1 MLRKLSPRLEKTRCM
16 HSSLDLD
23 PRRSFA
29 ALHQLSRAL
38 QPFPQAHDSAG
49 ILVGRCRGR
58 AIHEGRAMSKQS
70 TFHRVVLF
78 LAQLVDDKIGW
89 DKLPQWLGIVTLVGR
104 HTRLGEENLFDTG
117 VGPCSSRIR

>member
-1 MLRKLSPRLEKTRCM
+1 
-16 HSSLDLD
+16 
-23 PRRSFA
+23 
-29 ALHQLSRAL
+29 
-38 QPFPQAHDSAG
+38 
-49 ILVGRCRGR
+49 
-58 AIHEGRAMSKQS
+58 MSKQS